1 MYFYTRSTSDLG
13 QESYVISM
21 LKEKKNGYYVELG
34 SGDPVEGNNTH
45 LLEEAFNWTG
55 LAIDID
61 ENLAD
66 KYNKERRNT
75 CIAADALTFD
85 YIKYFEE
92 HNYPKVID
100 YLQIDID
107 GHEEGRCLLALLA
120 LPMLKYKFRIITIEH
135 DLCRNF
141 KWQSMRDAQREI
153 LHSLGY
159 SLTTQLDGEDWWVY
173 MDELPLDGEQV
184 NFHMRNPYFF
194 GEKHI

>member
-1 MYFYTRSTSDLG
+1 MYLYTRSTSDLG

-34 SGDPVEGNNTH
+34 SGDPIQGNNTH
-45 LLEEAFNWTG
+45 MLEEALGWTG

-61 ENLAD
+61 EKLAD
-66 KYNKERRNT
+66 RYNKERKNKCVAT
-75 CIAADALTFD
+75 DALTFD
-85 YIKYFEE
+85 YTKYFED
-92 HNYPKVID
+92 HNYPTVID

-141 KWQSMRDAQREI
+141 KWQGMRDAQREI
-153 LHSLGY
+153 LHTLGY
-159 SLTTQLDGEDWWVY
+159 SLTGQLDGEDWWVY
-173 MDELPLDGEQV
+173 EKELPLDGEQIDLH
-184 NFHMRNPYFF
+184 FRNAHVI
-194 GEKHI
+194 GEKDI